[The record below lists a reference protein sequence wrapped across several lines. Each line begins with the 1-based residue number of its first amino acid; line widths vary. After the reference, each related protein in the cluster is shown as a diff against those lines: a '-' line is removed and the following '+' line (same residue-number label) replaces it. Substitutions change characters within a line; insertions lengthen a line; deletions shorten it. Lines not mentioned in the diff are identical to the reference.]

1 MRCGRRHAVGAMR
14 TRRAQWVRAAAGRYS
29 GDGARWERAAARGR
43 DGGAAWRAPWERV
56 TVGQDPVSA
65 GPGSGRAAESNAG
78 ERRWRRMGAGY
89 GRWHISDCSETVA
102 VGDGCCEGGCVQGK
116 GKMKKRPHMRPLYV
130 KAISFE
136 RLYGKLERELRLSS
150 SRRAPR
156 SSSWGERIRGKLQE
170 PWCQQRC
177 GRSYGTPK
185 P

>member
-1 MRCGRRHAVGAMR
+1 MRATARDGRDADEASPIGAG
-14 TRRAQWVRAAAGRYS
+14 AAGRYS

-56 TVGQDPVSA
+56 TVGQGPVSA
-65 GPGSGRAAESNAG
+65 GPGSGRAAESKTG
-78 ERRWRRMGAGY
+78 ERRWRRMGAGC
-89 GRWHISDCSETVA
+89 GRRHISDCSGTVA
-102 VGDGCCEGGCVQGK
+102 VGDGYCEGGCAGK

-130 KAISFE
+130 KAISFA

-150 SRRAPR
+150 SRRVPR
-156 SSSWGERIRGKLQE
+156 SNSWGERIRGKLQE

-177 GRSYGTPK
+177 GRSYGIPK

>member
-1 MRCGRRHAVGAMR
+1 MAARGGRDAGEAV
-14 TRRAQWVRAAAGRYS
+14 QAAAGRYS
-29 GDGARWERAAARGR
+29 GDGARWERAAPRGR

-56 TVGQDPVSA
+56 TVGRGSVSA

-78 ERRWRRMGAGY
+78 ERRWRRMGAGC
-89 GRWHISDCSETVA
+89 GRWHISGCSGTVA
-102 VGDGCCEGGCVQGK
+102 VGDGYCEGGCAGK

-177 GRSYGTPK
+177 GRSYGIPK

>member
-1 MRCGRRHAVGAMR
+1 MR
-14 TRRAQWVRAAAGRYS
+14 TRRAQWERAAAGRYS

-56 TVGQDPVSA
+56 TVGRGPDRGKRGTGGA
-65 GPGSGRAAESNAG
+65 GGRRKAALGSGAGGAWVQNAG
-78 ERRWRRMGAGY
+78 DGTFLA
-89 GRWHISDCSETVA
+89 A
-102 VGDGCCEGGCVQGK
+102 VGRLLRGWLCAGEGR
-116 GKMKKRPHMRPLYV
+116 MKKRPHMRPLYV

-136 RLYGKLERELRLSS
+136 RLYSKLERELRLSS

-177 GRSYGTPK
+177 GRSYGIPK